1 MDALAQVF
9 ARHKNA
15 VSGIADIAESS
26 FTLAREIATHHEEET
41 ASWSAWRLKCR
52 AFLSHSLFESITTGI
67 IVLNVILVIFETDAR
82 AAGADTARLDQAS
95 KAFLAIFTTELV
107 VKFYVYRFAFFG
119 TLWNWLD
126 FGVVLL
132 DLAALG
138 LSMLIEMPSFVV
150 LRVLRVARAFKAA
163 KKFGELARLLR
174 GFMGAIRAIFWG
186 ILMISMLLIVWGI
199 MAVNILH
206 PINQRLVERNPDI
219 YDGCAR
225 CARAYASVFDAMLT
239 MFQQVVAGDSWGM
252 VSLQIIEEKSVTGL
266 FFLGVLITV
275 NLVMLNLILSVIIE
289 AAVNAAVGDELNHA
303 EELNKAQAKAASRLI
318 ELCEAIDADGSGKLS
333 KAEFFDGYA
342 DIPEFQHCLRVM
354 GAMPDDLD
362 ILYNICDLD
371 GSGDVNYIEFAHQL
385 RRMRHQGVQM
395 MLFYVSKV
403 LKLLRVESEKADEKA
418 GTAPA
423 DLGDPPLKSSSDRAE
438 EAAPLDKQQQHL
450 TLTALKP
457 GCAGSEVKEIIMA
470 ESAWQAAQ
478 IPFGS
483 CSESI
488 TGKYPEAKIEPFKS
502 QELLQSLEFCLSL
515 ARSMNDASSVERLG
529 FAKRGQSGHDGS
541 LDGSTEGRTPRKLNA
556 ESRGARMAR
565 DSPSRVDT
573 SGDYDPSGAA
583 ISPTKGRL

>member
-239 MFQQVVAGDSWGM
+239 MFQQVVAGDSWGT
-252 VSLQIIEEKSVTGL
+252 VSLQIIEEEPVTAL

-289 AAVNAAVGDELNHA
+289 AAVDAAAQDELNHA
-303 EELNKAQAKAASRLI
+303 EELKKEQAKAASRLV
-318 ELCEAIDADGSGKLS
+318 ELCQTIDTDGSGKLS

-354 GAMPDDLD
+354 GAMSDDLD

-395 MLFYVSKV
+395 VLFFVCKV
-403 LKLLRVESEKADEKA
+403 LKMLSESGKSDQKEA
-418 GTAPA
+418 GPAPN
-423 DLGDPPLKSSSDRAE
+423 DSGDAPKRSAE
-438 EAAPLDKQQQHL
+438 SAEDAPPLDKEHVA
-450 TLTALKP
+450 LTALTP
-457 GCAGSEVKEIIMA
+457 GCAEKGAKEIDIMA
-470 ESAWQAAQ
+470 EAAWQAAQ
-478 IPFGS
+478 IPS
-483 CSESI
+483 CDSRSESI
-488 TGKYPEAKIEPFKS
+488 TGKYPAAKIQPFES

-515 ARSMNDASSVERLG
+515 ARSSMNDAACSVERRR
-529 FAKRGQSGHDGS
+529 FAKTCQSGHGG
-541 LDGSTEGRTPRKLNA
+541 LHESTEGRKPCKLKH
-556 ESRGARMAR
+556 EARAPAVAR
-565 DSPSRVDT
+565 DSQQAVVDM
-573 SGDYDPSGAA
+573 GDNLIGPM
-583 ISPTKGRL
+583 P